1 MKLIKQHDERDCA
14 AACLAMIADYYGI
27 RLPFSRF
34 IELTKTDKSGAN
46 LYGILDAASSLGL
59 QAEALEGNEGDLEE
73 AISSGDVQFPFVAH
87 TVTDSAMLHFVVL
100 DRQKGDRYHICD
112 PGKGKIWMSKEDF
125 YRCWTGYIASFQ
137 KGKTF
142 KVPKEKRETGLM
154 RFFTLLRGQY
164 RRLAWVLVMSL
175 IISGIGIASA
185 YVFQTV
191 IDGITRNEIVKG
203 NILQQLAGLVGNGS
217 QNIRKVFLFVI
228 ALYVIQFIIQII
240 RGKLIALTARDID
253 LSLSLSYYNH
263 LVNLP
268 ISSISIRQ
276 TGEYLS
282 RFSDTAAIRNA
293 ISNATIT
300 LLLDTV
306 MVAACGFMLFLQ
318 NRTMFLVSLS
328 VVIIYGFVVAFY
340 RNPLKRQTQR
350 VMEDHASVQ
359 SLVKESLDGIETIKA
374 ANAENEIINKTGSR
388 IHTFVEDEMKGSM
401 IAVTQDAIVDTIE
414 LIGTILILWIGFSF
428 VNKGVISL
436 GSLMTYYV
444 LLGYYL
450 SPIKNLIELQPTI
463 GTAIVAAER
472 LSDILDLTEENLS
485 QGTDG
490 ALDAGNWSL
499 KDVRFR
505 YGNRELVLDGIDLD
519 IKKGEKIAIVGESGS
534 GKTTLAKLMMKF
546 YKPETGRIE
555 VDGHEL
561 QDIDTFSFRKRI
573 AYVDQTTFLF
583 ADTIRNNLM
592 LGNPDVTEDDMIEAC
607 RKSMAHDFIMKLPSG
622 YDTPLDENGMNLS
635 GGQRQRL
642 SIARALL
649 RKPQLLILD
658 EATSNLD
665 ANTETGIKNALFAEG
680 RDLTCIIIAHRL
692 STIKK
697 CDRILVIENGKA
709 AEQGSH
715 EELLKENGI
724 DARLGERQ

>member
-142 KVPKEKRETGLM
+142 QVPKEKRETGLL

-164 RRLAWVLVMSL
+164 RRLAWVLVLSL

-203 NILQQLAGLVGNGS
+203 NILQQLTGLVGNGS

-340 RNPLKRQTQR
+340 RNPLKKQTQR

-573 AYVDQTTFLF
+573 AYVDQKTFLF

-724 DARLGERQ
+724 YARLWERQ